1 MLVVL
6 KLVIDDYKIREET
19 DKNITRSQTVERR
32 HQISL
37 SRT

>member
-6 KLVIDDYKIREET
+6 KLVIDDYNIREET
-19 DKNITRSQTVERR
+19 DKYITLSQTVERR